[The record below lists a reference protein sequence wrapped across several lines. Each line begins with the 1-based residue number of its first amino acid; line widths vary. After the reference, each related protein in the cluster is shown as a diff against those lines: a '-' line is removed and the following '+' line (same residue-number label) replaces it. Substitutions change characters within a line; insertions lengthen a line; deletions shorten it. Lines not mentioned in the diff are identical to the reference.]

1 VAKKPPTILYPPGYQ
16 ATFESA
22 YTRAYEEVAFGKKT
36 VQQAADSFF
45 TEANAGL
52 GG

>member
-1 VAKKPPTILYPPGYQ
+1 MACAVTPGYQ

-22 YTRAYEEVAFGKKT
+22 FTRAYEEAAFGKKT
-36 VQQAADSFF
+36 VQQAADSSF